1 MRILVIGN
9 DSRIGGG
16 LTTALLARGHNV
28 IGTTRNVKNIKNQ
41 NEIFFDLA
49 SNDQPA
55 LPETEAAVVC
65 AAMARFEECRNQPEL
80 AYRVNVEAPVAI
92 ANQLVPR
99 GTHVLLLSTSAVF
112 DCYEPLRKAESVRAP
127 RSVYGRLKTEAESRL
142 LERGQR
148 TAVLRL
154 TKVLN
159 PEGGI
164 LTKWIDDLAIGEEI
178 KAFEDHRFCPVPLC
192 AAVDAIAAIIGSG
205 ETGLFQLS
213 GANDIS
219 YLEAA
224 LHLASR
230 LGRSPEKVIAVSAA
244 ANGVLM
250 NEITPYTSL
259 DTSRLSQMIG
269 FVPPCAFDVIDTVY
283 GPTLARAVHNN
294 GRYKRKND

>member
-1 MRILVIGN
+1 MRILVVGN
-9 DSRIGGG
+9 DSTIGGR
-16 LTTALLARGHNV
+16 LTAALLGRGHNV
-28 IGTTRNVKNIKNQ
+28 IGTTRNTKNVKNPNV
-41 NEIFFDLA
+41 IFLDLA
-49 SNDQPA
+49 SNDQPV

-65 AAMARFEECRNQPEL
+65 AAMARFEECHNQPEL

-112 DCYEPLRKAESVRAP
+112 DCYEPLRKADSIRAP

-142 LERGQR
+142 LEKGQG

-159 PEGGI
+159 PEAGI
-164 LTKWIDDLAIGEEI
+164 LSKWIDDLAIGREI
-178 KAFEDHRFCPVPLC
+178 RAFEDHRFCPLPVC

-205 ETGLFQLS
+205 ENGLFQLS

-219 YLEAA
+219 YAEAA

-230 LGRSPEKVIAVSAA
+230 LSRSPEKIIAVSAA
-244 ANGVLM
+244 ANGFLM

-259 DTSRLSQMIG
+259 DTSRLSQMTG
-269 FVPPCAFDVIDTVY
+269 FVPPRAFDVIDTVY
-283 GPTLARAVHNN
+283 RPALARAAMVTVTH
-294 GRYKRKND
+294 

>member
-9 DSRIGGG
+9 DSTIGGR
-16 LTTALLARGHNV
+16 LTAALLARGHNV
-28 IGTTRNVKNIKNQ
+28 IGTTRNTKNVKNPNV
-41 NEIFFDLA
+41 IFLDLA
-49 SNDQPA
+49 SNDQPV

-65 AAMARFEECRNQPEL
+65 AAMARFEECHNQPEL

-112 DCYEPLRKAESVRAP
+112 DCYEPLRKADSIRAP
-127 RSVYGRLKTEAESRL
+127 RSIYGRLKTEAESSL
-142 LERGQR
+142 LEKGQG

-159 PEGGI
+159 PEAGI
-164 LTKWIDDLAIGEEI
+164 LSKWIDDLAIGKEI
-178 KAFEDHRFCPVPLC
+178 RAFEDHRFCPLPVC

-205 ETGLFQLS
+205 ENGLFQLS

-219 YLEAA
+219 YAEAA

-230 LGRSPEKVIAVSAA
+230 LSRSPEKIVAVSAA
-244 ANGVLM
+244 ANGFLM

-259 DTSRLSQMIG
+259 DTSRLSQMTG
-269 FVPPCAFDVIDTVY
+269 FVPPRAFDVIDTVY
-283 GPTLARAVHNN
+283 RPALARAAMVTVTH
-294 GRYKRKND
+294 